1 MHHDCKWLSGSVY
14 CTSVTPDSGS
24 SARPITA
31 DTVAALAQTIRFLR
45 GKKRWTLAALAAR
58 SGVSRGMLL
67 QIEAARTNPSIGTL
81 VQIANAFGVGV
92 WQLFSAEE
100 QKVKTA
106 TPAEALTL
114 WRSRRGSTG
123 TLLVGVDQPQP
134 VELWTWAL
142 APGDAYDAAA
152 HLHNT
157 LEIIHVTKGTLTL
170 TVGARHYQVA
180 ARGSVVAR
188 MDQRHRYANGARSW
202 LHMAMTVIDPA
213 R

>member
-1 MHHDCKWLSGSVY
+1 M
-14 CTSVTPDSGS
+14 TPDSGS

-31 DTVAALAQTIRFLR
+31 DTVAALAQTIRLLR

-81 VQIANAFGVGV
+81 IQIANAFGVGV

-123 TLLVGVDQPQP
+123 TLLIGVDQPQP
-134 VELWTWAL
+134 VELWTWVL

-157 LEIIHVTKGTLTL
+157 LEIIHVTRGTLTL

-180 ARGSVVAR
+180 VRGSVVAR

>member
-1 MHHDCKWLSGSVY
+1 LQAVEWFSILHSVK
-14 CTSVTPDSGS
+14 TDSAS
-24 SARPITA
+24 PARPVTA
-31 DTVAALAQTIRFLR
+31 DTVAALAHTIRFLR

-67 QIEAARTNPSIGTL
+67 QMEAARTNPSIGTL
-81 VQIANAFGVGV
+81 IQIANAFGVGV

-100 QKVKTA
+100 QKVKSATA
-106 TPAEALTL
+106 AEALTL

-134 VELWTWAL
+134 VELWLWAI
-142 APGDAYDAAA
+142 APGDGYDAAA

-170 TVGARHYQVA
+170 TVGARHYQVP
-180 ARGSVVAR
+180 ARGSIIAR
-188 MDQRHRYANGARSW
+188 MDERHRYTNGARSW
-202 LHMAMTVIDPA
+202 LHLTMTVVDPA

>member
-1 MHHDCKWLSGSVY
+1 VKP
-14 CTSVTPDSGS
+14 TSVSP
-24 SARPITA
+24 ARPITT
-31 DTVAALAQTIRFLR
+31 DTVAALAHTIRFLR

-92 WQLFSAEE
+92 WQLFAAEE

-106 TPAEALTL
+106 TAGDALTL

-123 TLLVGVDQPQP
+123 VLLVGVDQPQP
-134 VELWTWAL
+134 VELWRWAF

-157 LEIIHVTKGTLTL
+157 LEIIHVTRGTLTL
-170 TVGARHYQVA
+170 TVGAHHYQVP
-180 ARGSVVAR
+180 ARGSIIAR
-188 MDQRHRYANGARSW
+188 MDQRHRYANAARSW
-202 LHMAMTVIDPA
+202 LHLEMTVVDPA

>member
-1 MHHDCKWLSGSVY
+1 MHDDCKWLTGSVY

-123 TLLVGVDQPQP
+123 TLLIGVDQPQP
-134 VELWTWAL
+134 VELWTWVL

-152 HLHNT
+152 HLQNT

>member
-1 MHHDCKWLSGSVY
+1 MHHDCKRLSGSVY
-14 CTSVTPDSGS
+14 CTGVKPDSGS

-31 DTVAALAQTIRFLR
+31 DTVAALAQTIRLLR

-123 TLLVGVDQPQP
+123 TLLIGVDQPQP
-134 VELWTWAL
+134 VELWTWVL

-157 LEIIHVTKGTLTL
+157 LEIIHVTRGTLTL

>member
-1 MHHDCKWLSGSVY
+1 
-14 CTSVTPDSGS
+14 
-24 SARPITA
+24 
-31 DTVAALAQTIRFLR
+31 VAALAQTIRLR
-45 GKKRWTLAALAAR
+45 AAKRWTLAALAAR

-123 TLLVGVDQPQP
+123 TLLIGVDQPQP
-134 VELWTWAL
+134 VEF
-142 APGDAYDAAA
+142 
-152 HLHNT
+152 
-157 LEIIHVTKGTLTL
+157 
-170 TVGARHYQVA
+170 
-180 ARGSVVAR
+180 
-188 MDQRHRYANGARSW
+188 
-202 LHMAMTVIDPA
+202 
-213 R
+213 